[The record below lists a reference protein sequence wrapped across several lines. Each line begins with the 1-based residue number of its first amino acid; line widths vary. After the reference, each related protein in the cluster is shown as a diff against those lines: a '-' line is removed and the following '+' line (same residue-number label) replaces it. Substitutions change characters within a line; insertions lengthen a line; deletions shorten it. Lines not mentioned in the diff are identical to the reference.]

1 MATAKSTFSAYDHTI
16 PSVSDDS
23 TLSTQNHRS
32 FTNNTNSSHPRPGQH
47 LDDADLL
54 AWKRQYANISLREK
68 NAMSNSADDLSQII
82 DHIPYQFEV
91 FDQDYNDMDDD
102 EIHFDNGN
110 NYDYETA
117 IQERLKKANQE
128 FEHDETP
135 SELKHRQR
143 VSFDAVVKAVDIIQ
157 DPQEHENTDSLAKP
171 SASPVA
177 EESSISAT
185 SPENENNS
193 LEYTVPLN
201 DTEPKEGP
209 TLLQQ
214 LKAMQFHG
222 VPPTGERWS
231 STNPNRTNSSSTRED
246 LSSLKSKSNNNTDIH
261 DTSDMTTKSSSS
273 SKKSM
278 VVAINGGFEL
288 QNEDD
293 YTAKDST
300 ERRRHEL
307 DSDDDDEYDDKNKKT
322 SSENTKTKF
331 GSTRP
336 TEAKQSKDPF
346 KPQTPNRPS
355 SSSTRPKSSDSGKR
369 TINSN
374 STTSKSV
381 SDNKNKSATNDERR
395 AKSAGVSRSL
405 EPLNTTLPNVL
416 TYEQRCQKAAE
427 KKQAELREERR
438 KKKEAEEKRKAELAE
453 AQTRF
458 EEWIRDKDAERRRFN
473 EEKRMENE
481 EREARRMKSET
492 ELEELREKKYK
503 EWIQRKN
510 REVTVANEFKKLQA
524 EDEEAMASSGSSSSI
539 HNANPRNDHRAFNRW
554 LRRKYEQS
562 KEEKRQ
568 LRLEAR
574 RLRRLQRRS
583 IKRFRLQQDL
593 QLAKSFGYS

>member
-32 FTNNTNSSHPRPGQH
+32 STNNTNSSHPRPGQH

-246 LSSLKSKSNNNTDIH
+246 
-261 DTSDMTTKSSSS
+261 
-273 SKKSM
+273 
-278 VVAINGGFEL
+278 
-288 QNEDD
+288 
-293 YTAKDST
+293 
-300 ERRRHEL
+300 
-307 DSDDDDEYDDKNKKT
+307 
-322 SSENTKTKF
+322 
-331 GSTRP
+331 
-336 TEAKQSKDPF
+336 PF

-492 ELEELREKKYK
+492 ELEELREKKYR